1 VSSIQFSQLL
11 SLIEGCRRED
21 RQSQRL
27 LYSNYY
33 GYSMSIALRYSKDKE
48 AAVEITND
56 SFMKIF
62 VNGIQKYDE
71 KNNTHEGY
79 FKNWLKRIVIN
90 TALDYHKKNQKHYF
104 HQDINDSELE
114 NIAYSEP
121 PFAIDAMSYEEML
134 KLVKKLSPAYCTVFC
149 LYVIDGYTHDEISK
163 KLGISI
169 GTSKSNL
176 AKARIRLKEIIK
188 KVDKDEYARYTG

>member
-1 VSSIQFSQLL
+1 VSSIEFSQLL

-21 RQSQRL
+21 RKSQRV

-62 VNGIQKYDE
+62 TRGIQKYDE

-90 TALDYHKKNQKHYF
+90 TALDYHKKNHKHYF
-104 HQDINDSELE
+104 HQDINDIQP
-114 NIAYSEP
+114 NFDYSEQP
-121 PFAIDAMSYEEML
+121 LVMDSMSYEEML
-134 KLVKKLSPAYCTVFC
+134 KLVKQLSPAYCTIFC
-149 LYVIDGYTHDEISK
+149 LYVIDGYTHDEIAK
-163 KLGISI
+163 KLKIAV